1 MQTAGRPGSI
11 IVPMCD
17 HLCDTT
23 TRYDP
28 AAQILTF
35 LLVCPACGT
44 ERVLEARRYAPRFRP
59 TAG

>member
-1 MQTAGRPGSI
+1 
-11 IVPMCD
+11 MCD

-59 TAG
+59 TVG